1 MKRHYSTAIFAGLL
15 LTVFTI
21 FSACQSPED
30 KASLVHI
37 GQQVPAF
44 TYTNAEGLEKSVSEL
59 KGQVVMVTFFA
70 TWCGPCL
77 KELPHIQQDIFEK
90 YQDNPNF
97 TLLVIGREHSNE
109 ELAAFKAE
117 KDFSLNFI
125 ADPERQ
131 VYAKFA
137 EQFIPRNYLIDRDGK
152 IIYSSTGFNEKDFDQ
167 LKKTLK
173 DQLKN

>member
-1 MKRHYSTAIFAGLL
+1 MTRHYTTPIFASLL
-15 LTVFTI
+15 LTVFTL
-21 FSACQSPED
+21 FSGCQSPED
-30 KASLVHI
+30 KASLVHV

-44 TYTNAEGLEKSVSEL
+44 TYTNAEGMEKSVSEL

-90 YQDNPNF
+90 YQDNPKF
-97 TLLVIGREHSNE
+97 TLLVIGREHSKE
-109 ELAAFKAE
+109 ELAAFKVE
-117 KDFSLNFI
+117 KDFSLDFI

-137 EQFIPRNYLIDRDGK
+137 KQFIPRNYLIDRDGK
-152 IIYSSTGFNEKDFDQ
+152 IIYSSTGFNEDEFNQLKKILEDQ
-167 LKKTLK
+167 LKS
-173 DQLKN
+173 